1 MPEHHDRYDKH
12 SAHGIEALARSHKL
26 NPDTESRMLN
36 AHHHMPVPFTGR
48 ADAVEAATQA
58 DLDFLD
64 LLTGP
69 VNPSARARQQES
81 CTDQS
86 HPHPHVKTPMRRRD
100 QLLDPLMIS
109 AVIEGS
115 APMAT
120 RNHFGHEFQG
130 KSFLACFMVQ
140 LG

>member
-1 MPEHHDRYDKH
+1 
-12 SAHGIEALARSHKL
+12 
-26 NPDTESRMLN
+26 MLN
-36 AHHHMPVPFTGR
+36 THHHMPVPLTSMP
-48 ADAVEAATQA
+48 EAAEAPTQA

-69 VNPSARARQQES
+69 VNPSARARQHES
-81 CTDQS
+81 NKDES
-86 HPHPHVKTPMRRRD
+86 HAHAHTKAPMRRRD

-130 KSFLACFMVQ
+130 ESEVRRE
-140 LG
+140 

>member
-1 MPEHHDRYDKH
+1 
-12 SAHGIEALARSHKL
+12 
-26 NPDTESRMLN
+26 MLN
-36 AHHHMPVPFTGR
+36 AHHHMPVPLTRR
-48 ADAVEAATQA
+48 ADAAEAPTQA

-69 VNPSARARQQES
+69 VNPSARVRQQES

-86 HPHPHVKTPMRRRD
+86 HAYPHVKAPMRRRD

-130 KSFLACFMVQ
+130 KSVVA
-140 LG
+140 

>member
-1 MPEHHDRYDKH
+1 
-12 SAHGIEALARSHKL
+12 
-26 NPDTESRMLN
+26 MLN
-36 AHHHMPVPFTGR
+36 AHHHMPVPLTGR
-48 ADAVEAATQA
+48 AAEAPTQA

-81 CTDQS
+81 TTEQP
-86 HPHPHVKTPMRRRD
+86 HAHPHVKAPMRRRD
-100 QLLDPLMIS
+100 QLFDPLMIS

-130 KSFLACFMVQ
+130 KSYVCSTWYSFTDIAACSFKSSTAWILYVMR
-140 LG
+140 